1 METHVQDC
9 SLCRK
14 NDVCKFKATKQE
26 AESKIETEIA
36 AEEAYSFL
44 SVSLLCSYF
53 DVKSTVTVK

>member
-14 NDVCKFKATKQE
+14 NDVCKFKPVKQE
-26 AESKIETEIA
+26 AESRIETEIA
-36 AEEAYSFL
+36 SEESYGFL

-53 DVKSTVTVK
+53 DVKPTITVK

>member
-14 NDVCKFKATKQE
+14 NDVCKFKAGKQE

-36 AEEAYSFL
+36 AEENYAFL

-53 DVKSTVTVK
+53 DVKPVSNIR